1 MDSPTKYL
9 GMEYYKLN
17 GKIYPCSTT
26 VTMDFIGGKWK
37 TVILWYLAIAPH
49 RYSEL
54 RKKLLM
60 VTERTL
66 SLQLKQLEEDGLINR
81 KVYVKKAPMKV
92 EYSLTEFGKSLIPLL
107 KVLSEWGDTV
117 IAEKG
122 EVVK

>member
-1 MDSPTKYL
+1 
-9 GMEYYKLN
+9 MELYRLN

-37 TVILWYLAIAPH
+37 TVILWYLAISPH

-54 RKKLLM
+54 RKKLMM

-66 SLQLKQLEEDGLINR
+66 SLQLKQLESDGLVSR
-81 KVYVKKAPMKV
+81 KVYIKKAPMKV

-107 KVLSEWGDTV
+107 NVLSDWGERVV
-117 IAEKG
+117 IEKG
-122 EVVK
+122 EVVNS